1 MSIHEECGVF
11 GIFGSNKADM
21 AGLCYYGLF
30 SLQHRGQEACG
41 VVVNNDGVFSV
52 HKDLGLVGEVFS
64 NDVLAGMPQG
74 NAAIAHVRYG
84 TTGGNYKE
92 NAQPMTVNHL
102 NGPLAV
108 SHNGNLTNTMSLRR
122 NLELNGAIFHTTSDT
137 EVICTCISCERLKCS
152 SIEEAVSRSCA
163 NLEGAYS
170 LVIMSSK
177 KMIAVRDPLGLRPL
191 VFGMREDGSYVAAS
205 ETCALDAV
213 HAKVI
218 RDVEPGEMIVF
229 SADESGKVVY
239 QSKKIN
245 CKEQPQRTCV
255 FEYIYFSRPDSVIDG
270 VSVHKS
276 RITAGKILAETYP
289 ANADIVIGVPDSGI
303 DAAIG
308 YAMQSHIPYET
319 GLVKNKYTGRSF
331 IAPSQ
336 KLRSD
341 TVRLKLSPIK
351 SVVSGQR
358 IVLIDDSIV
367 RGTTSRR
374 IVELLREAGA
384 KEIHVR
390 ISSPPFR
397 HPCFY
402 GVDIDSE
409 EYLIAN
415 NHSIEEIAKMIGADS
430 LAFLPLHALEKM
442 TCGIGFCSACFD
454 GDYPVPVPKDM
465 QKDRFEWKIQEGV

>member
-289 ANADIVIGVPDSGI
+289 ADADIVIGVPDSGI

-319 GLVKNKYTGRSF
+319 GLVKNTYTGRSL
-331 IAPSQ
+331 IAPTQ

>member
-11 GIFGSNKADM
+11 GIFGSQKADM

-41 VVVNNDGVFSV
+41 IVVNDDGVFSV

-64 NDVLAGMPQG
+64 DDVLSGLPQG

-84 TTGGNYKE
+84 TTGGNSIE
-92 NAQPMTVNHL
+92 NVQPMTVNHL
-102 NGPLAV
+102 KGKLAV
-108 SHNGNLTNTMSLRR
+108 AHNGNLTNTLTLRE
-122 NLELNGAIFHTTSDT
+122 NLELHGAIFHTTSDT
-137 EVICTCISCERLKCS
+137 EVISTSIICERLKCS
-152 SIEEAVSRSCA
+152 SLEEAVNRSCA
-163 NLEGAYS
+163 SLEGAYS

-191 VFGMREDGSYVAAS
+191 VFGVREDGSYVAAS
-205 ETCALDAV
+205 ETCALEAV

-229 SADESGKVVY
+229 SVDESGKAVY
-239 QSKKIN
+239 KSEKIACKK
-245 CKEQPQRTCV
+245 QQQRTCV

-276 RITAGKILAETYP
+276 RITAGKILAQVSP
-289 ANADIVIGVPDSGI
+289 ADADIVIGVPDSGI

-430 LAFLPLHALEKM
+430 LAFLPLNALEKM

-454 GDYPVPVPKDM
+454 GDYPVPIPKDM
-465 QKDRFEWKIQEGV
+465 RKDRFEWKIQEGV